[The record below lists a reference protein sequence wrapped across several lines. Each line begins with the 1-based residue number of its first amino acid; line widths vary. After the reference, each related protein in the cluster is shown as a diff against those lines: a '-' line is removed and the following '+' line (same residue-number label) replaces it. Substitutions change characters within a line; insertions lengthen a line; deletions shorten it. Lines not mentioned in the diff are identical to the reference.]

1 MKTKSCIIAI
11 VALALT
17 GCASNFRL
25 PNVEGESVSYTRTD
39 PFGGTHIDAT
49 GVKVTDKEVTAE
61 TANFAVT
68 YPSFNVKLTVK
79 GYKRQ
84 RAKEDDK

>member
-1 MKTKSCIIAI
+1 MLGGI
-11 VALALT
+11 
-17 GCASNFRL
+17 
-25 PNVEGESVSYTRTD
+25 GETREARGVRPRTD